1 MGSAMT
7 DLGGRTAIV
16 TGGGS
21 GFGAGIARCLAAQ
34 GASVAIIDVNGD
46 AARTVAS
53 SIGGMAL
60 EHDVTSARAVR
71 NACEEIE
78 RHLGPAAIL
87 VNNVGIG
94 HRPTPLEQM
103 TEDEFDRLFAVN
115 VRSVFVMT
123 RTLVPGMK
131 ARGSGV
137 ILNIASTGAVRP
149 RPNLT
154 WYNATKGWMVT
165 ATKAMAVELAP
176 HGIRVN
182 AINPVAGDTPLLSTF
197 MGEDSPDARARMI
210 GSIPLGRLTTPSD
223 IGAAA
228 AFLCSDAAAMITGVA
243 LEVDGGRCV

>member
-1 MGSAMT
+1 MT
-7 DLGGRTAIV
+7 DLDGRMAIV

-21 GFGAGIARCLAAQ
+21 GFGAGIAQCLTAQ
-34 GASVAIIDVNGD
+34 GARVAIIDVDG
-46 AARTVAS
+46 AAAETVAAAV
-53 SIGGMAL
+53 GGIAVRC
-60 EHDVTSARAVR
+60 DVTSAPAVSA
-71 NACEEIE
+71 ACGEIE
-78 RHLGPAAIL
+78 RRLGAVAIL

-94 HRPTPLEQM
+94 HRPTPLEDV
-103 TEDEFDRLFAVN
+103 TEDAFDRLFAVN
-115 VRSVFVMT
+115 ARSVFLMA

-131 ARGSGV
+131 ARGGGV

-165 ATKAMAVELAP
+165 ATKGMAVELAP

-197 MGEDSPDARARMI
+197 MGEDSPEARARMVS
-210 GSIPLGRLTTPSD
+210 SIPLGRLTTPSD